1 MRLGPGQEPQVASEY
16 PMSLAHA
23 RWADDPRGSMDALAA
38 WVADDP
44 NGPSTAEAARELAR
58 MALRLGDRAALE
70 QAARIYAGSSSDYPA
85 PIFRTKAQWVEAM
98 AGGSDHLA
106 VEAAAEAFERLG
118 YPVDAADA
126 WADAA
131 IMAARAGIASEAED
145 RACSLCES
153 MGMHPL
159 LGPLP
164 ETRWISGQRGRHA
177 VRATRPPPRAAPVP
191 TPRGRWCG
199 VAVTR
204 GDPRRRPHGAT
215 SAGFLLT

>member
-1 MRLGPGQEPQVASEY
+1 MSYLDEAIVEARRISHPHLGTKLGFRARIHRLQGDLEAARRDLEEVVQLGPGQEPQVASEY
-16 PMSLAHA
+16 PMSLAYA

-131 IMAARAGIASEAED
+131 IMAARAGVASEAEV
-145 RACSLCES
+145 RARSLCES
-153 MGMHPL
+153 LGMHPL

-164 ETRWISGQRGRHA
+164 ETRWIKG
-177 VRATRPPPRAAPVP
+177 
-191 TPRGRWCG
+191 
-199 VAVTR
+199 
-204 GDPRRRPHGAT
+204 
-215 SAGFLLT
+215 